1 MDELE
6 KVRALL
12 RADGCTV
19 RISGAREQ
27 WTYPASRRAI
37 VTISADKCTL
47 RLCAE
52 RIGDYAAKVPVSLRH
67 TIVHAPNCGGDCRP
81 WGGKKCAGG
90 WQFTLDGCEYVKCR
104 YNAFMFSMIKDKLC
118 DVRDMLQ
125 MELDSRRH

>member
-1 MDELE
+1 M
-6 KVRALL
+6 RALL

-37 VTISADKCTL
+37 VIISADKGVL

-67 TIVHAPNCGGDCRP
+67 TIVRAPNCGGDCRP
-81 WGGKKCAGG
+81 WDWKK
-90 WQFTLDGCEYVKCR
+90 CEYVKCR